1 MAMLY
6 SLAEFLP
13 IILPLL
19 RAARAR
25 NLVEIGA
32 EAGTMTRAMIAYTAE
47 AGGSLTEIEVMP
59 TAELTAL
66 VAAAPHA
73 RLEKGLSLEILPT
86 LEAADAY
93 LIDGDHNYYTVLHEL
108 LAVRRAVGAARRPL
122 LALLH
127 DIGWPFGRR
136 DGYYDPETIPAE
148 FRQPHD
154 WIRGV
159 RPDLAEL
166 TPGGFRGLGAFA
178 VAAREGGTRNGVLTA
193 VEDFLTADG
202 AGLRLAKVPAIF
214 GLGVVYAAD
223 APWSAAAEAILAPY
237 ADNALLAAMECDRL
251 QHFAELIALQ
261 YRVSNP
267 PPPSS

>member
-19 RAARAR
+19 RAAKAR
-25 NLVEIGA
+25 HLVEIGA
-32 EAGTMTRAMIAYTAE
+32 EAGIMTRALIAYTAE
-47 AGGSLTEIEVMP
+47 AGGSVTEIEVMP
-59 TAELTAL
+59 TAEVAAL

-73 RLEKGLSLEILPT
+73 RLAKGLSLEILPT

-108 LAVRRAVGAARRPL
+108 LAIRRSVGAARRPL
-122 LALLH
+122 LAFLH
-127 DIGWPFGRR
+127 DVGWPFGRR
-136 DGYYDPETIPAE
+136 DGYCDPETIPAA

-154 WIRGV
+154 WINGV
-159 RPDLAEL
+159 RPGLAEL
-166 TPGGFRGLGAFA
+166 APDGFRGLGGFA
-178 VAAREGGTRNGVLTA
+178 MATTEGGARNGVCTA
-193 VEDFLTADG
+193 VEDFLAADG
-202 AGLRLAKVPAIF
+202 AGLRFVRIPAIF
-214 GLGVVYAAD
+214 GLGVLYAAD
-223 APWSAAAEAILAPY
+223 APWSAEAEAILAPY
-237 ADNALLAAMECDRL
+237 ADNPLLAAMERDRL